1 VLTKNYRMDNF
12 PNGPNMAQSSDISL
26 VRRI

>member
-1 VLTKNYRMDNF
+1 MDNF